1 MCWTMAA
8 TCVAEG
14 SEEKN
19 NDTKIM
25 WKFSANNAKFR
36 SDCQITFNYSLYF
49 TYLLQIAKLLLN
61 LDN

>member
-1 MCWTMAA
+1 MPA
-8 TCVAEG
+8 TCQAEG
-14 SEEKN
+14 GDEKN
-19 NDTKIM
+19 NDAKIM

-36 SDCQITFNYSLYF
+36 SDCQITFNYSLYS